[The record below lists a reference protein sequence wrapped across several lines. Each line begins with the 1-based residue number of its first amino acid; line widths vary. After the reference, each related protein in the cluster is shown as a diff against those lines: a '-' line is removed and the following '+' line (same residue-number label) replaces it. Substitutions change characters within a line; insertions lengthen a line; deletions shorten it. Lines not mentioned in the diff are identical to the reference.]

1 MLIVKGKNGKSVLV
15 NVISDITHSICFE
28 YHDYPVF
35 YNSYCVDSEEYY
47 LSEFIEC
54 IEEEFNDLME
64 DGKHYDYLIIYT
76 NKKEEELKELIDWLN
91 ENKHKICCLDII
103 VMCKE

>member
-1 MLIVKGKNGKSVLV
+1 MLIVKGKTGKSVLV
-15 NVISDITHSICFE
+15 NIIVDATHSVCFE

-35 YNSYCVDSEEYY
+35 YNSYCMDSEEYS
-47 LSEFIEC
+47 LSEFIEG
-54 IEEEFNDLME
+54 IEEEFNLLTDNN
-64 DGKHYDYLIIYT
+64 KHYDYLVIYT
-76 NKKEEELKELIDWLN
+76 NKKEGDLKELIDWLD